1 MYRIIIVDDEVNAI
15 EGLKLLIDTKRNNIS
30 EILSSTNAIEALEV
44 IKREHPDIIISD
56 ISMPQMTGLEMIAEI
71 KKMDNYNPMMIILSG
86 YSTFSYA
93 QTAIASGVKAYLLK
107 PVDEDELNDK
117 IDELIGEIE
126 ANSQQAFEKNIVLEG
141 ALIKILNGDNSKKT
155 VSSFLSL
162 LNYNKGDDIVI
173 AHSDIIYRENK
184 DVELSD
190 EDLDRDFDKIQ
201 NIFTSSFGN
210 CVQANA
216 FKISGDGMLC
226 IISAKNLTDNLI
238 NNSINAFKTN
248 TANALLVDLPITIS
262 EKITSDKFVD
272 TLKEMLSSNTSPS
285 IFDNILVDGTS
296 GRDFKE
302 INDIFLSLSNNFDVL
317 YRDEIKAKLE
327 EGIDLAVAK
336 NMKIQGFNPLFTA
349 FLMNIS
355 KYVLVDNMSMD
366 ELLKRAKDIFVNVKK
381 LKEDKAIIVNFILS
395 LYDDM
400 SDYNKKMQNETL
412 HNIIAYVNNNYTEN
426 LTLKS
431 LASKFYANPI
441 YLGRIFKKET
451 GTLFNEYLTNL
462 RIEKSKVL
470 LKKTNKKVYEIA
482 EEIGFNDPNYFIA
495 KFLKREGITP
505 SQFRKKID

>member
-162 LNYNKGDDIVI
+162 LNYNDGDDIVI

-248 TANALLVDLPITIS
+248 TANALSVDLPITIS

-272 TLKEMLSSNTSPS
+272 TLKEMLATNAPTSL
-285 IFDNILVDGTS
+285 FDNILDGTS
-296 GRDFKE
+296 GRD
-302 INDIFLSLSNNFDVL
+302 
-317 YRDEIKAKLE
+317 
-327 EGIDLAVAK
+327 
-336 NMKIQGFNPLFTA
+336 
-349 FLMNIS
+349 
-355 KYVLVDNMSMD
+355 
-366 ELLKRAKDIFVNVKK
+366 
-381 LKEDKAIIVNFILS
+381 
-395 LYDDM
+395 
-400 SDYNKKMQNETL
+400 
-412 HNIIAYVNNNYTEN
+412 
-426 LTLKS
+426 
-431 LASKFYANPI
+431 
-441 YLGRIFKKET
+441 
-451 GTLFNEYLTNL
+451 
-462 RIEKSKVL
+462 
-470 LKKTNKKVYEIA
+470 
-482 EEIGFNDPNYFIA
+482 
-495 KFLKREGITP
+495 
-505 SQFRKKID
+505 

>member
-162 LNYNKGDDIVI
+162 LNYKEGDDIII

-190 EDLDRDFDKIQ
+190 EDLDRDFDKIK

-226 IISAKNLTDNLI
+226 IITAKNIADSLI
-238 NNSINAFKTN
+238 TKSIEAFKAN
-248 TANALLVDLPITIS
+248 TIEALSVDLPMTVS
-262 EKITSDKFVD
+262 EKITSDNFVE
-272 TLKEMLSSNTSPS
+272 TLKAMLTTNAPASL
-285 IFDNILVDGTS
+285 FENILDGTS

-327 EGIDLAVAK
+327 EGIDLAIAK

-366 ELLKRAKDIFVNVKK
+366 DLLKRAKDIFVNVKK